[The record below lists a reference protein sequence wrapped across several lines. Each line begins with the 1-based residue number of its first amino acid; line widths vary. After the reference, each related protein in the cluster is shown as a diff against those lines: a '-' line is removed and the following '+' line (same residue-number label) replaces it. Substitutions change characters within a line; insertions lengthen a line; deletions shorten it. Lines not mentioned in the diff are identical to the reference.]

1 MLRNLLINAIKM
13 THSSDMIRI
22 SHRAGAYLRKK
33 MEDDIMKRRICAWM
47 LAAAAAL
54 SLTTPVTAA
63 VSRKIVNPVHFYA
76 DKDGDGICDNFT
88 DKNKDGICDNCAWG
102 RGQGRYAGRYFADEN
117 GDGICDNYANGCG
130 RGYGCGRGM
139 GYGRGR
145 F

>member
-1 MLRNLLINAIKM
+1 
-13 THSSDMIRI
+13 
-22 SHRAGAYLRKK
+22 
-33 MEDDIMKRRICAWM
+33 MKRRICAWM

-102 RGQGRYAGRYFADEN
+102 RGQGRYAGSTAAGILRTKTETAFVTIMQTAAA
-117 GDGICDNYANGCG
+117 GDMAVAEAW
-130 RGYGCGRGM
+130 GM
-139 GYGRGR
+139 DVAGFSARLFWQYMV

>member
-1 MLRNLLINAIKM
+1 
-13 THSSDMIRI
+13 
-22 SHRAGAYLRKK
+22 
-33 MEDDIMKRRICAWM
+33 MKRRICAWM

-102 RGQGRYAGRYFADEN
+102 RGQGRYAGRDFADEN
-117 GDGICDNYANGCG
+117 GDGICDDISIKYLRVFSIIDISYQEYLNWKQVLPYYRNISEEGIILYAA
-130 RGYGCGRGM
+130 
-139 GYGRGR
+139 
-145 F
+145 